1 MALVISALVAAM
13 ATQLTPVVSASKSPW
28 WVLGRGAIGLLA
40 ASRWTLAG
48 QPVRLWLKQPQMTS
62 FGYTFSAQDGDI
74 PLQLDCSR
82 QRPVELV
89 LLPLK
94 AFDILPA
101 LEQLLAVL
109 SQTAQIVLCHNG
121 MGTIDAARTLLSPGQ
136 GLWFASTTHGAFK
149 PNPQQICHSGV
160 GNTVLGPCNTAARHS
175 KEPIAAMLDQALGP
189 VRQVEDIERFLWRK
203 LAVNTV
209 INPLTALHQC
219 RNGALG
225 AAAFSQQ
232 ITQLLTEFAQLAAA
246 AGQPLPLP
254 ELQSLVSQVIEQTAA
269 NYSSMQQDVAA
280 SRRTELA
287 AISGFVLQQAS
298 QLQLSLPAHQALYQQ
313 LTSRL
318 APWQYQ

>member
-1 MALVISALVAAM
+1 MAAP
-13 ATQLTPVVSASKSPW
+13 LTPALTRHSPPW

-48 QPVRLWLKQPQMTS
+48 QPVRLWLKQPAVS
-62 FGYTFSAQDGDI
+62 SLGYTFSAQNRDI
-74 PLQLDCSR
+74 PLQLSCSR
-82 QRPVELV
+82 QGPLELV

-109 SQTAQIVLCHNG
+109 SPTAQIVLCHNG
-121 MGTIDAARTLLSPGQ
+121 MGTIDTARTLLSPGQ

-149 PNPQQICHSGV
+149 PNSLQICHSGV
-160 GNTVLGPCNTAARHS
+160 GNTVLGPCNAAARQT
-175 KEPIAAMLDQALGP
+175 KEPIAAMLDHALGP

-232 ITQLLTEFAQLAAA
+232 IKELLTEFAALAAT
-246 AGQPLPLP
+246 AGQLLPLP
-254 ELQSLVSQVIEQTAA
+254 ELQTLVSQVIEQTAA